1 MKTVPLKI
9 VVMIILLMSVSV
21 TAARAG
27 TWMLGLKGWYTSWD
41 SSLLGWAEKDIE
53 ALFAINGVQVDVEK
67 DPGTGY
73 LAGPV
78 LGFQSDDGE
87 WSVSFAAMVF
97 SQFSQSVDME
107 AAGMGEIETDG
118 DLDRKDFDIA
128 VTYALFKYGDSFSLF
143 KYQNLFFGFKYQIA
157 NFDLDVFYDPGSST
171 QSDKAFSH
179 KIEQKVLMPTIGT
192 GFSYPLWDK
201 TAAGLQLGLLYV
213 IPDLTKK
220 DDTGTTHIWTQP
232 SFGFNGE
239 ITFSYLPFNNF
250 VMQLGY
256 RYQEWSLTAS
266 LSDDNDT
273 ETSSPDITHGLT
285 LTLVYLF

>member
-1 MKTVPLKI
+1 MKSVSLKI
-9 VVMIILLMSVSV
+9 VVLTILLMFVAV
-21 TAARAG
+21 TASQAG
-27 TWMLGLKGWYTSWD
+27 TWMLGLKGWYTSWE
-41 SSLLGWAEKDIE
+41 SSLMGWAEKDIE
-53 ALFAINGVQVDVEK
+53 ALFAINGVQVDVKK
-67 DPGTGY
+67 DTGSGY

-78 LGFQSDDGE
+78 LGFQTDDGT
-87 WSVSFAAMVF
+87 WSISLAAMVF
-97 SQFSQSVDME
+97 SQFNQSMDIDGGEME
-107 AAGMGEIETDG
+107 VENDGE
-118 DLDRKDFDIA
+118 LDRKDFDLVA
-128 VTYALFKYGDSFSLF
+128 TYALFKFGDSFSLF
-143 KYQNLFFGFKYQIA
+143 KYQNLFFGFKYQVA
-157 NFDLDVFYDPGSST
+157 NFDLDVFYDPGSSAPT
-171 QSDKAFSH
+171 QKAFSH

-239 ITFSYLPFNNF
+239 ITFSYLPFNSF

-256 RYQEWSLTAS
+256 RYQEWTLTAS
-266 LSDDNDT
+266 LSDNNDT
-273 ETSSPDITHGLT
+273 ETKSPDITHGPT